1 MFRKHSSTLTLSSDF
16 IHIFPNYPCRSMPGS
31 GAPIKPRARETWRPH
46 DLHQSRDRTNSW
58 VAPRANVQA
67 SCLRWRKGAIKICGC
82 KGRVLLEAS
91 DSETNDLLLLAHVC
105 SQDSALSR
113 ILTIS
118 LWPLFLA
125 LSNGVWPE
133 RCNWCW
139 LQHHVHGSCC
149 NFKSHLEGFTCE
161 ASRVSNSATLM
172 QKKTWP
178 SFFTPVIQVAP
189 NTIHT
194 PCWLGSSI
202 SQRQALLEPQ
212 GQSPELAI
220 NFHGSVHRP
229 CWNLWKDCSF
239 TSLQHPFVAFEV
251 EGYLQIRTPRP
262 KQLTHLK
269 CCFSRI

>member
-31 GAPIKPRARETWRPH
+31 GAPIKPRARWNMKVTRPTSIQRS
-46 DLHQSRDRTNSW
+46 HQQLSCSTRKCSGFMPQVAQRCNQNLRLQGPRLAGSFGLRNERPALVGTCVQPRFCTLQNPYNLT
-58 VAPRANVQA
+58 VAPF
-67 SCLRWRKGAIKICGC
+67 
-82 KGRVLLEAS
+82 
-91 DSETNDLLLLAHVC
+91 
-105 SQDSALSR
+105 SR
-113 ILTIS
+113 IVQ
-118 LWPLFLA
+118 W
-125 LSNGVWPE
+125 VWPE

-212 GQSPELAI
+212 GQSPEVAI